1 MQQKLRGDIFDI
13 LKKALKA
20 RGVTYA
26 KLGSEI
32 DLSEASVKRIFAEGD
47 CKISRLLQI
56 CELLQISVDDIFERA
71 DRLEQEPQVLS
82 VAIEAALAANKSL
95 FSLFILLRESVSESL
110 IQSVFSI
117 SENDIFLH
125 ARKLEKLGLIE
136 IHASGQRYRIVNK
149 GPIKF
154 RLKGPL
160 NKEMKNINLNFISK
174 AVDLGETQG
183 AAFVS
188 TSRKVLPD
196 TANLIKH
203 DIEALTKKMSNLAR
217 QDQLIAEDKEL
228 ETFKLVVGWAPIDF
242 SKIMTIEPAKTKKRK
257 I

>member
-125 ARKLEKLGLIE
+125 ARKLEKLGFFFF
-136 IHASGQRYRIVNK
+136 HS
-149 GPIKF
+149 
-154 RLKGPL
+154 
-160 NKEMKNINLNFISK
+160 
-174 AVDLGETQG
+174 
-183 AAFVS
+183 
-188 TSRKVLPD
+188 VLVFQ
-196 TANLIKH
+196 H
-203 DIEALTKKMSNLAR
+203 
-217 QDQLIAEDKEL
+217 
-228 ETFKLVVGWAPIDF
+228 VVGLR
-242 SKIMTIEPAKTKKRK
+242 S
-257 I
+257 

>member
-13 LKKALKA
+13 LKKALKV
-20 RGVTYA
+20 RRVTYS
-26 KLGSEI
+26 KLGFEI
-32 DLSEASVKRIFAEGD
+32 GLSEASVKRMFSEGD
-47 CKISRLLQI
+47 CKLSRLLEI
-56 CELLQISVDDIFERA
+56 CEILQISIDDIFERA

-82 VAIEAALAANKSL
+82 VATEAALAANKSL
-95 FSLFILLRESVSESL
+95 FSLFILLRESVSEKEL
-110 IQSVFSI
+110 EKVFGI

-125 ARKLEKLGLIE
+125 ARELEKLGLME
-136 IHASGQRYRIVNK
+136 IHATGQRYRVVNR

-160 NKEMKNINLNFISK
+160 NKAMKNINLNFISR

-196 TANLIKH
+196 TANLIKQ